1 MYFSLCLC
9 LSSYKYNGAYK
20 WQLKWRWIKSTV
32 SAIKACVKSY
42 IKNWLCELWTRQL
55 NPALCGVCF
64 IRFYHLE
71 KYPSVSYHNCKEGK
85 SWLWEVFFYLWLV
98 FKYVLIMAVF
108 IALLNRGSGGAG
120 SEPILALG
128 EVKDATMTGCQSI
141 ARLTKTKESYSCSHS
156 PLQLIYK
163 PVHLDE
169 YSFILFWKNTF
180 CLRFIS

>member
-1 MYFSLCLC
+1 MTLRSFLLPLTCIQICFNYGCFH
-9 LSSYKYNGAYK
+9 SSVEP
-20 WQLKWRWIKSTV
+20 RV
-32 SAIKACVKSY
+32 
-42 IKNWLCELWTRQL
+42 
-55 NPALCGVCF
+55 
-64 IRFYHLE
+64 
-71 KYPSVSYHNCKEGK
+71 
-85 SWLWEVFFYLWLV
+85 
-98 FKYVLIMAVF
+98 
-108 IALLNRGSGGAG
+108 GGAG

-141 ARLTKTKESYSCSHS
+141 ARLTKTRESYSCSHS